1 VPLVNINDPQT
12 SIGRALALLEDSIGF
27 VYPAALGAVA
37 QLGVADHLAAGPR
50 SAAELAE
57 ATGADAVFL
66 HRVLRLLVS
75 RGILGEDNEDRFFL
89 TPRGEPLRSDAP
101 LSVHAAIVNNTAAMM
116 WRPAGEM
123 TTTLREGK
131 PAFDSVFGE
140 PLSAHLH
147 QDPQAGAVFHEGM
160 ASISEVYDHAV
171 AQRLDLPAKG
181 KVVDVGGG
189 LGGLL
194 LTVLRRHD
202 GWHGVLFDQ
211 EQTLAGH
218 RLGGLGDGARWTAVP
233 GDFFAEVPS
242 GGDVY
247 LLKGI
252 LHEWPDEQC
261 VTILRNCRRA
271 MAPGG
276 RVLLVEAVIEPGH
289 ASSLGL
295 ALDVFM
301 MGILP
306 GTERTIAQH
315 GALLTEAGLR
325 LRRVIPTGT
334 PASIIEAV
342 AA

>member
-1 VPLVNINDPQT
+1 MNINDPQT
-12 SIGRALALLEDSIGF
+12 TIGRALALLEDSIGF

-57 ATGADAVFL
+57 ATGTDAGFM
-66 HRVLRLLVS
+66 HRVLRLLTS
-75 RGILGEDNEDRFFL
+75 HGIVGEDNEDRFFL

-101 LSVHAAIVNNTAAMM
+101 LSVRAAILNNTAAMM

-131 PAFDSVFGE
+131 PAFDSVFGM
-140 PLSAHLH
+140 PFFAHLN
-147 QDPQAGAVFHEGM
+147 QDPQAGAVFHQGM
-160 ASISEVYDHAV
+160 ASISDVYNQAV

-181 KVVDVGGG
+181 KAVDVGGG
-189 LGGLL
+189 MGGLL
-194 LTVLRRHD
+194 LTVLRRYE

-218 RLGGLGDGARWTAVP
+218 LLGGLGDDARWAAVP
-233 GDFFAEVPS
+233 GDFFAEVPA

-247 LLKGI
+247 LLKAI
-252 LHEWPDEQC
+252 LHDWSDEQC
-261 VTILRNCRRA
+261 VTILRNCKRA

-276 RVLLVEAVIEPGH
+276 RILLVEAVIEPGH
-289 ASSLGL
+289 ASSLGI